1 MELPCLSGFTGKG
14 VAADIPVWNKKSFEE
29 LLHLQ
34 ASFPATTLREGKLLH
49 AD

>member
-1 MELPCLSGFTGKG
+1 MELPYLSGFTGKG
-14 VAADIPVWNKKSFEE
+14 VAANIPVWTKKSFEE

-34 ASFPATTLREGKLLH
+34 TSLSATTLREGKLLH